1 MTKYP
6 LLLARLLK
14 VTSPSPAAAQERAAI
29 REARARIE
37 AALEQM
43 NKVYINNKLHLV
55 RETDVSE

>member
-43 NKVYINNKLHLV
+43 NKVNYKFHLV
-55 RETDVSE
+55 REPRM